1 MGGSSGGNHTLG
13 LISYINAKGEGL
25 GVLLVDGQLGD
36 AVMFIAVLHQLA
48 AQAVAP
54 DGGSEKEHLQPMVF
68 HTHKSDGL
76 TGGVFGDDQIFNSR

>member
-1 MGGSSGGNHTLG
+1 
-13 LISYINAKGEGL
+13 
-25 GVLLVDGQLGD
+25 
-36 AVMFIAVLHQLA
+36 MFIAVLHQLA

-54 DGGSEKEHLQPMVF
+54 DGGSEKEHLQPVVF